1 MFSYVAA
8 GFSVAF
14 MQPLKAS
21 AEAFQTITTGE
32 IFDADSGVITDNA
45 AGLSGKYDPDIILQ
59 QTQDINEVR
68 ELLLPLVFG
77 SFFFLAFFGAAAYGY

>member
-21 AEAFQTITTGE
+21 AEAFESITTGE
-32 IFDADSGVITDNA
+32 IFDANSGVITDNA
-45 AGLSGKYDPDIILQ
+45 AGLAGKYDPDLILQ
-59 QTQDINEVR
+59 QMQDSKD
-68 ELLLPLVFG
+68 L
-77 SFFFLAFFGAAAYGY
+77 